1 MFPVST
7 KVVGV
12 LATVFLICTL
22 VTANKLHKERL
33 YISEYKREV
42 AAHLLEA
49 NNKARQQER
58 ASQAAVDELAQ
69 RHEERRREEQEVY
82 DSTIA
87 DLRSGNARLRN
98 HWQGCQAT
106 NRAADSA
113 QAASNAYA
121 EARAREESVARILA
135 LGRRYDNWIIGLQ
148 EYAREVS
155 E

>member
-7 KVVGV
+7 KVVSV

-58 ASQAAVDELAQ
+58 ASQVAVDELAQ

-87 DLRSGNARLRN
+87 GLRDGNLRLRN
-98 HWQGCQAT
+98 HWQGCEAT
-106 NRAADSA
+106 SRVSSSTIT
-113 QAASNAYA
+113 ASILDANTA
-121 EARAREESVARILA
+121 AREASSGAIIRA
-135 LGRRYDNWIIGLQ
+135 GRSCDNWIIGLQ